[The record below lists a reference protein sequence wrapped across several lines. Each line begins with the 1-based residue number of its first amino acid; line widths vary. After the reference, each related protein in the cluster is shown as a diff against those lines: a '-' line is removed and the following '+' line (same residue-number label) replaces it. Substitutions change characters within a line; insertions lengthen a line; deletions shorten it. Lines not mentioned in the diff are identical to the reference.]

1 MFSSTGSKSNQQFAQ
16 YLPEVKKYLAELQ
29 HQDLWWTT
37 VAMVGKINNENIDP
51 QLLVS
56 IVETQKEFQDL
67 RDIMIN
73 ELISRYINQGNSE
86 VMSKAQA
93 AIDILIRNLF
103 ERTADVGF
111 LATDDDLVE
120 FMASNDKT
128 PEQKAFIHRRL
139 QEYVAKYSVYDDVV
153 LLTPSGE
160 VAVKLDEANHST
172 QCHDP
177 VIHETLNSQADYVE
191 IYRPCELFPQKS
203 AAHVFAKK
211 MQANVGGQWRT
222 VGILCLSFN
231 FADEMKRIY
240 KVLNQNQPDY
250 VIMLLDKMGK
260 SFSCNMPEKF
270 PSGLQITQP
279 EGYTEPKMDGSCLQ
293 FATKTQGY
301 QGYFGLPW
309 YGLVRAPNQVVFS
322 DKAYLDAIDLIIERD
337 SPLYLHEL
345 EETNLKVSTLLLIVI
360 LNGKILSLKRDV
372 KSFLPVLDSFQ
383 NISIDIQEI
392 FNRFIHHIHNILVKT
407 IQDKVASSAALSI
420 EVMDRN
426 LYERANDCRWWAL
439 NSIFRKVLSKA
450 KDSSKLTGEDTHELC
465 RILAYINK
473 LYTVYTNIV
482 LYDTQGKILAV
493 SDPAK
498 NQLIGTNMPN
508 MSEVSQCLKLQ
519 ETQAYSVSN
528 FKASSLYEGKH
539 TYIYHAAVKDWQA
552 SHKNVGGI
560 ALVFDSEPQ
569 FAAMLQETQ
578 PVYRTQAVN
587 ESTFSA
593 FVDRQGHIISTT
605 HPTLKVGEQL
615 SLPAKLLSAENGQI
629 NTVLWKGLNATY
641 LIGYKVS
648 QGYREYKRGDGY
660 TNDVI
665 ALVFTGV

>member
-73 ELISRYINQGNSE
+73 ELIGRYINQANSE
-86 VMSKAQA
+86 VMLKAQA

-120 FMASNDKT
+120 FMASAEKT

-160 VAVKLDEANHST
+160 VAVKLDEANHSS

-177 VIHETLNSQADYVE
+177 LIHETINSQADYVE
-191 IYRPCELFPQKS
+191 IYRACELFPQKS

-211 MQANVGGQWRT
+211 MQANIGGQLRT
-222 VGILCLSFN
+222 VGLLCLSFN
-231 FADEMKRIY
+231 FEDEMKRIY
-240 KVLNQNQPDY
+240 QVLNQNQPDY

-270 PSGLQITQP
+270 SAGLQIQNP
-279 EGYTEPKMDGSCLQ
+279 DSYQEPRMEGPCLQ

-301 QGYFGLPW
+301 QGYCGLPW

-322 DKAYLDAIDLIIERD
+322 DKDYLDAIDLTIERE
-337 SPLYLHEL
+337 SPLYLSEL

-392 FNRFIHHIHNILVKT
+392 FTRFIHHIHNILVKT
-407 IQDKVASSAALSI
+407 IQDKIASSASLSI

-439 NSIFRKVLSKA
+439 NSTFRKVLSKA
-450 KDSSKLTGEDTHELC
+450 VDGNKVSGEDTHELS
-465 RILAYINK
+465 RILAYINQ
-473 LYTVYTNIV
+473 LYTVYTNII
-482 LYDTQGKILAV
+482 LYDTHGKILAV
-493 SDPAK
+493 SDK
-498 NQLIGTNMPN
+498 SQTKLIGTTMPN

-519 ETQAYSVSN
+519 DTQAYFVSE
-528 FKASSLYEGKH
+528 FKATPLYDDKH
-539 TYIYHAAVKDWQA
+539 TYIYHAAVKDWQV

-560 ALVFDSEPQ
+560 ALIFDSEPQ

-605 HPTLKVGEQL
+605 HASLKVGAQL

-629 NTVLWKGLNATY
+629 NTVLWKGLQSTY

-648 QGYREYKRGDGY
+648 QGYREYKNGDGY